1 MESSARATGRLSEL
15 DGIRAVALARV
26 LTWHATGWAWTTWLV
41 SAVPAMFAVTGT
53 LMARTAR
60 EHGVRTMV
68 RRRLVRFYP
77 AWLVYAAVV
86 LVVSRQSSSATGP
99 IIDFLVPLR
108 TPTSEVAGEWFT
120 SALWYVSSYL
130 WVIALSPV
138 LLWLVTRW
146 GYVPAASMAATTLWL
161 SWQGLDAD
169 GTWWKTT
176 DIILYCA
183 CTAAG
188 MAWETRG
195 TSARAL
201 TRMLVAAALA
211 SVGWALLRW
220 PVDGVVNN
228 DHGLHLLVGAGWTA
242 VFLLVPRLTR
252 RVAMNAASRLLNR
265 ASLTVYL
272 WHPAVAWSAW
282 RFLPATIDGAA
293 RPLAVL
299 VVTAL
304 SVTVVVPSLAWIET
318 FRPGH
323 LRRPMTAVRTSALL
337 AATAVLALPA
347 VQRRVD
353 FHASVLDQP
362 LPPSAAPVIAPVP
375 VDKSVTDFLETLP
388 PDGGL
393 PTDEMQRVL
402 ERHDAKAG
410 LGGLRAVVITGDGRT
425 WTGFAGGMDGLATK
439 SAVGSITKTFT
450 TSLIMEEIAAG
461 TMGLDDEIGDLGIGF
476 GHPGLTVHQ
485 LLTHTSGIAKVT
497 ENRALLDDG
506 TTPKEVVSW
515 AGRRPLAFK
524 PGSRV
529 SYSTTGFAVL
539 GLYLEQVT
547 GRTFEDLVTERIAIP
562 YGYELEFFRG
572 RYRSIGFATGGIF
585 MRMNDLADWIRRYV
599 RDRSVPGAP
608 WNWDF
613 RGTTGIGVH
622 GYCPCEGKS
631 FTALGH
637 MGGRT
642 FATVDADG
650 TVVVLD
656 SVGILV
662 NENYGST
669 QSLAQELRLLAGGGQ
684 SRLRP

>member
-1 MESSARATGRLSEL
+1 
-15 DGIRAVALARV
+15 
-26 LTWHATGWAWTTWLV
+26 
-41 SAVPAMFAVTGT
+41 
-53 LMARTAR
+53 
-60 EHGVRTMV
+60 MV

-77 AWLVYAAVV
+77 AWLVYAGVV
-86 LVVSRQSSSATGP
+86 LVLSRQSKSATGP
-99 IIDFLVPLR
+99 IFDFLVPLR
-108 TPTSEVAGEWFT
+108 TPTSAVAGGWFT

-130 WVIALSPV
+130 WVLALSPV
-138 LLWLVTRW
+138 LVWLVSRW
-146 GYVPAASMAATTLWL
+146 GYVPAACMAVLTLWM
-161 SWQGLDAD
+161 SWYALDTGA
-169 GTWWKTT
+169 TWRKSME
-176 DIILYCA
+176 ILLYCA

-188 MAWETRG
+188 MAWESRG
-195 TSARAL
+195 ASTRAL
-201 TRMLVAAALA
+201 TGLMAAGALA
-211 SVGWALLRW
+211 SATWAILRW

-228 DHGLHLLVGAGWTA
+228 NHGLHLLVGSSWAA
-242 VFLLVPRLTR
+242 VFLLLPRLMR
-252 RVAMNAASRLLNR
+252 RVAAIAAAQLLNQ

-272 WHPAVAWSAW
+272 WHSAVAWAAW
-282 RFLPATIDGAA
+282 RFLPTAINGVA

-299 VVTAL
+299 VVTAS
-304 SVTVVVPSLAWIET
+304 SVTVLVPGLAWIET

-323 LRRPMTAVRTSALL
+323 LRRPMIALRAAALL
-337 AATAVLALPA
+337 TATTVLALPVTQRGIDFNATA
-347 VQRRVD
+347 V
-353 FHASVLDQP
+353 DQP

-375 VDKSVTDFLETLP
+375 VDQSVTDFLETRP
-388 PDGGL
+388 PELGL

-402 ERHDAKAG
+402 TRHNTENG
-410 LGGLRAVVITGDGRT
+410 LGGLRAVVISGDGRT
-425 WTGFAGGMDGLATK
+425 WTGFAGGMDGPARK

-450 TSLIMEEIAAG
+450 TSLIMQEVASG
-461 TMGLDDEIGDLGIGF
+461 TMGLDDRVGGLGIGF
-476 GHPGLTVHQ
+476 GHPELTVRQ

-497 ENRALLDDG
+497 ESRALLNDG
-506 TTPKEVVSW
+506 TTPQEVVNW

-547 GRTFEDLVTERIAIP
+547 GRTFEDLVTERIALP

-572 RYRSIGFATGGIF
+572 RYRSIGYATGGIIIS
-585 MRMNDLADWIRRYV
+585 MDDLADWIKRYV

-608 WNWDF
+608 WKWDF
-613 RGTTGIGVH
+613 RGTTGVGVH